1 MDRQR
6 CLQCRRRFAVK
17 RLEVTIS
24 DGNTTYWHYPRIC
37 FQCAMTLSATLE
49 AHELT
54 PEQPG
59 LMDAVQHDGL
69 VAR

>member
-17 RLEVTIS
+17 RLEITIS
-24 DGNTTYWHYPRIC
+24 DGNTTYWHYPVIC

-49 AHELT
+49 AHEVLGM
-54 PEQPG
+54 QPA
-59 LMDAVQHDGL
+59 LMDPVQRDGL
-69 VAR
+69 VAQ